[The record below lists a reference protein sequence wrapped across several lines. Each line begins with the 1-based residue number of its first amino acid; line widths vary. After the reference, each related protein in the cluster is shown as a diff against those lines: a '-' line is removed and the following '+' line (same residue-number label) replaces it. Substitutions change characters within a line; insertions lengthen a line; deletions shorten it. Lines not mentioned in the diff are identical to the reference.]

1 MIKEILQSEYDE
13 VYSFVNEECGNEKD
27 AFESEDAKKRQMI
40 KKHLLRRWK
49 HDQGYKIWWFICC
62 ECEAIC

>member
-27 AFESEDAKKRQMI
+27 AFEIEDAKKASFPILKLIMNNI
-40 KKHLLRRWK
+40 LTLLPLMK
-49 HDQGYKIWWFICC
+49 D
-62 ECEAIC
+62 

>member
-27 AFESEDAKKRQMI
+27 AFESEDAKK
-40 KKHLLRRWK
+40 KHPFL
-49 HDQGYKIWWFICC
+49 F
-62 ECEAIC
+62 

>member
-27 AFESEDAKKRQMI
+27 AFEVKMQKKASFPILKLIMNNI
-40 KKHLLRRWK
+40 LTLLPLMK
-49 HDQGYKIWWFICC
+49 G
-62 ECEAIC
+62 